1 MKARSLFLLALF
13 SLSICLFNVRAQNL
27 NNVNIQSLSTDQI
40 NQAKKALGNSGLTP
54 QQAAAEARKRG
65 ASEAQIQEM
74 VKRMEGSSQKKG
86 NDTIYRGEPNN
97 LYLIKDSLDKVEERK
112 TTERKKSETGT
123 LVDSVIFGSYLFNS
137 KNLTFEPS
145 LNIQTPKKYEVN
157 IGDELIINIWGNSV
171 QDYQLTVD
179 KSGQVS
185 IPQVGPVYIAGKTF
199 EEVTRLIKQRL
210 IAIYAGM
217 GGAQP
222 NTFAQ
227 INMGRLRS
235 IKLSLVGEVVMPGTY
250 TLPATATVFNAL
262 YLSGGPA
269 KIGSFRNIKIYRDN
283 VLIQT
288 IDIYDFLLNGD
299 QKDNIVLKN
308 DDVIFIPVAAKTVSV
323 KGEFKRNAI
332 FELKENENLEKLVA
346 FAGGFT
352 DESYL
357 LNLKIYRKTQDGM
370 KIFDIAGT
378 NLASTDLTNGDL
390 LISQKIRSTLE
401 NRVTISGSVFRP
413 GEYEWTEKLMLSEL
427 ILKADSIVPDAMV
440 EMGQIT
446 RLNPDYSLSQ
456 ISFNISD
463 VLHGKNDV
471 LLKPKDVIL
480 IKSNFE
486 LKDKP
491 TITVDGRVR
500 GGGSFD
506 FKENMSILDAVYLAG
521 GFTEDADSNYVQ
533 VSRRLTYKAAAS
545 WTDKLVDVFTVPLPR
560 ILNPNDKSSSFKLSP
575 YDHLYI
581 RKAPG
586 YVDQGRV
593 YIGGEVVYAGY
604 YAIQNKKNRLSDL
617 LTWSGGLT
625 PDAYLEGATFSKV
638 DAGKVG
644 LDLRKIITTP
654 GTLNDLLLSPGDSLT
669 IPKRPE
675 TVNVIGQVQNPFAK
689 VYVPGKPVK
698 YYIKNSGGWGATPDK
713 RHLYVTYPDGSSD
726 MTKNFVFIFYPKVK
740 PGSQIVVPKKPEHV
754 IRMDLAQMWLAIG
767 STAATLTITVIS
779 IVNMLK

>member
-1 MKARSLFLLALF
+1 MKVRFLFFLSVSSCFLFLA
-13 SLSICLFNVRAQNL
+13 SAEAQNL
-27 NNVNIQSLSTDQI
+27 NNVNVQSLSTDQI
-40 NQAKKALGNSGLTP
+40 NQAKKALGSSGLTP

-74 VKRMEGSSQKKG
+74 VKRMEGTSQKKG

-97 LYLIKDSLDKVEERK
+97 LYLIKDSLDKTEERK
-112 TTERKKSETGT
+112 AAEKQKVGSGP
-123 LVDSVIFGSYLFNS
+123 LVDSGIFGSYLFNS

-179 KSGQVS
+179 KNGQIS

-199 EEVTRLIKQRL
+199 DEVSRLIKQRL
-210 IAIYAGM
+210 ISIYAGI

-235 IKLSLVGEVVMPGTY
+235 IKVNLVGEVVVPGTY
-250 TLPATATVFNAL
+250 TLPATATAFNAL
-262 YLSGGPA
+262 YLSGGPS

-283 VLIQT
+283 VLIQSV
-288 IDIYDFLLNGD
+288 DIYDFLLNGD
-299 QKDNIVLKN
+299 QKDNVVLKN
-308 DDVIFIPVAAKTVSV
+308 DDVIFVPVSEKTVVV
-323 KGEFKRNAI
+323 KGEFKRNAT
-332 FELKENENLEKLVA
+332 FELKDNENLEKLVA

-357 LNLKIYRKTQDGM
+357 PNLKVYRKTQDGL
-370 KIFDIAGT
+370 KIFDISGT

-390 LISQKIRSTLE
+390 LVSQKVRNTLE

-413 GEYEWTEKLMLSEL
+413 GQYEWKEKMTVSEL
-427 ILKADSIVPDAMV
+427 ILKADSIMPEAMV

-446 RLNPDYSLSQ
+446 RLNTDYSLSQ
-456 ISFNISD
+456 ISFNIKD
-463 VLHGKNDV
+463 VLAGKNDV
-471 LLKPKDVIL
+471 VLRPKDSIL
-480 IKSNFE
+480 IKSNFQ

-500 GGGSFD
+500 LGGSFEY
-506 FKENMSILDAVYLAG
+506 KENMSVLDAVYLAG

-533 VSRRLTYKAAAS
+533 VSRRLTYKEAAS
-545 WTDKLVDVFTVPLPR
+545 LTDKLVDVFTIPLPR
-560 ILNPNDKSSSFKLSP
+560 ILNTNDKSSSFKLSP

-625 PDAYLEGATFSKV
+625 TDAYLEGATFSKV

-644 LDLRKIITTP
+644 LDLRKIIINP
-654 GTLNDLLLSPGDSLT
+654 GTLNDLLLTPGDSLT
-669 IPKRPE
+669 IPMKPE

-698 YYIKNSGGWGATPDK
+698 YYVKNSGGWGATPDK
-713 RHLYVTYPDGSSD
+713 RHLYVTYPDGSSG
-726 MTKNFVFIFYPKVK
+726 MTKNFVFIFFPKVK